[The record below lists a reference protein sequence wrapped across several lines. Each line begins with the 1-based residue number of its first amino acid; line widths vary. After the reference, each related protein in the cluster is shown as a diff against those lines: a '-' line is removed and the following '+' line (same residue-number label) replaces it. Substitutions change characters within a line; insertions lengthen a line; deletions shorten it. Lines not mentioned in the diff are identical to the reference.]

1 MSSSTP
7 DPRRAGPQ
15 QQQTTPVASADRG
28 DTITAPLQLALVRHG
43 QTTANAQGILDTR
56 PPGRP
61 LTEEGHR
68 QAAELAQ
75 RLADEPVVAVYASR
89 ALRAQQTAQP
99 IAARH
104 GLAVLTLD
112 GVHEAFIGDLEGH
125 QTPEAH
131 RSLHALYRAW
141 HSGDL
146 EAARTGGESGKQ
158 VLDRYLAD
166 VAAIRSAHRHGTA
179 VLVSHGAAIRL
190 AVVALATNID
200 GSFAEPRYLAN
211 GATVLLE
218 ADPTGW
224 HCVRW
229 GDMELD

>member
-1 MSSSTP
+1 MSSSTA
-7 DPRRAGPQ
+7 DPRRAGRQ
-15 QQQTTPVASADRG
+15 QQPTTPVASADRG
-28 DTITAPLQLALVRHG
+28 DTTTASLRLALVRHG

-56 PPGRP
+56 PPGQP
-61 LTEEGHR
+61 LSEEGHR

-99 IAARH
+99 IAAQH
-104 GLAVLTLD
+104 GLATLTLD
-112 GVHEAFIGDLEGH
+112 GVHEVFIGDLEGR

-131 RSLHALYRAW
+131 RSLHALYHAW

-146 EAARTGGESGKQ
+146 EAARPGGESGKQ

-200 GSFAEPRYLAN
+200 GAFAEPRYLAN
-211 GATVLLE
+211 AATVLLE
-218 ADPTGW
+218 VHTTGW
-224 HCVRW
+224 RCLRW
-229 GDMELD
+229 DKIDLD